1 MEQLNL
7 QVGSGLALSWMSQKE
22 KTMGVLGE
30 SSTSSVLPSMVR
42 WNHVLPLISSASPFL
57 VAYIG
62 GCGLRL
68 FSMQELVYLVST
80 DGNDLKEGTVGGG
93 RSLRS

>member
-1 MEQLNL
+1 M
-7 QVGSGLALSWMSQKE
+7 
-22 KTMGVLGE
+22 
-30 SSTSSVLPSMVR
+30 
-42 WNHVLPLISSASPFL
+42 
-57 VAYIG
+57 
-62 GCGLRL
+62 

>member
-1 MEQLNL
+1 M
-7 QVGSGLALSWMSQKE
+7 GSGLALSWMSQKE
-22 KTMGVLGE
+22 KTMEVLGE
-30 SSTSSVLPSMVR
+30 SSTSSVLPNMVR
-42 WNHVLPLISSASPFL
+42 LNHVLPLICSASFFL